1 MNIEQHNVLSMKVIT
16 NYGGFFLDK
25 LGVHLDQIL
34 TLKTNITLLPSH
46 SKNLSLFFSSKTK

>member
-1 MNIEQHNVLSMKVIT
+1 MFSPKGLSKIKAILGLSKVHHI
-16 NYGGFFLDK
+16 